1 MGEKIPMSRNP
12 ITMGAALCVA
22 AFGYQQL
29 VAQQP
34 AKKPVAANPAAGLID
49 GNKGDDWPGY
59 GRTYGEQHF
68 SPLAAVNTGNVGKL
82 GLAWSYDL
90 PVGNSVSGPIEVGG
104 TLYTATGYSVVRAFN
119 AATGRLL
126 WSYDSRAG
134 TTAGHKLR
142 EGWGIRGLAW
152 WNGKLIV
159 GIQDGH
165 LLALDAKTGKPA
177 WSVMTVGKDDLR
189 FISGPPRVFDGKVII
204 GHGGSDAANTRGY
217 VTAYDAMTGKQ
228 LWRFFIVPGNP
239 AVDKD
244 ETTRIAAKTWS
255 GEWWKYGGGGASFN
269 TFTYDRETNTI
280 MIGTGNGSPWNHKI
294 RSLGKGDNLFVCS
307 ILALDA
313 TTGKY
318 KWHYQYNPGETW
330 DYNAAMDMQ
339 LADITIDGKPRK
351 VVMEAPKNGF
361 FYVIDRTNGQ
371 LISAEKIAYASWASK
386 IDIATGRPVENPA
399 ARFPGGE
406 PFDLFPGPMGAH
418 TWLPSAYSPQTRLI
432 YLPVTELG
440 FRYDD
445 RGFKVGWSRVPDNAI
460 DGAYNVGAASNA
472 DPNAPPASSRL
483 VAWNPATQ
491 KAAWK
496 VPTSGSWNG
505 GILATAGNLVFQGE
519 TNGTFNAY
527 DASTGRRLWQ
537 FAAQAA
543 VLAPPISYR
552 VNGVQYVTVL
562 AGMGTSAGLVPQA
575 MPIDYRTQ
583 ARRVLTFRLGGTGTL
598 PKAAPFVIR
607 ASDDPDFKP
616 DDKSAERGGAIFNR
630 NCGICHGGA
639 AISGGTA
646 PDLRASPIPPS
657 AEAFRQVVHEG
668 ALTIHGMP
676 RWDDLTDG
684 QLADI
689 RQYIRTQADLLR
701 KHAPAQA
708 DRDPAMP

>member
-165 LLALDAKTGKPA
+165 L
-177 WSVMTVGKDDLR
+177 
-189 FISGPPRVFDGKVII
+189 
-204 GHGGSDAANTRGY
+204 
-217 VTAYDAMTGKQ
+217 
-228 LWRFFIVPGNP
+228 
-239 AVDKD
+239 
-244 ETTRIAAKTWS
+244 
-255 GEWWKYGGGGASFN
+255 
-269 TFTYDRETNTI
+269 
-280 MIGTGNGSPWNHKI
+280 
-294 RSLGKGDNLFVCS
+294 
-307 ILALDA
+307 LALDA